1 MRTTEKTVTLPYD
14 GHDQS
19 FRLRKMDAFSG
30 ACLLKFALEKL
41 LPSLPQPSGTNAD
54 YVNAPAA
61 DSAYDLPEAHTAS
74 DTIHVP
80 SASSSAV
87 LRAPTSAPAGSSAQT
102 FSFTDL
108 LRALSE
114 SDLLSLMT
122 RCLSHV
128 DILLPA
134 GPHPVYQNQTFGL
147 PELETDTLT
156 CLNLCWEEMLFNL
169 EGFFG
174 ESGSPSAATPT

>member
-1 MRTTEKTVTLPYD
+1 MTRNTEKTIELTLADHP
-14 GHDQS
+14 QA

-41 LPSLPQPSGTNAD
+41 LPSLTEHSGTNAD
-54 YVNAPAA
+54 YANAPVS
-61 DSAYDLPEAHTAS
+61 DS
-74 DTIHVP
+74 
-80 SASSSAV
+80 
-87 LRAPTSAPAGSSAQT
+87 AGSSAQT

-114 SDLLSLMT
+114 PDLLSLMT

-134 GPHPVYQNQTFGL
+134 GPHPVYQNETFGL

-174 ESGSPSAATPT
+174 ESGSLSAATPT

>member
-1 MRTTEKTVTLPYD
+1 MRTTEKTISISFD

-30 ACLLKFALEKL
+30 ACLLKFATEKL
-41 LPSLPQPSGTNAD
+41 LPRMSENEDQTRSFAF
-54 YVNAPAA
+54 
-61 DSAYDLPEAHTAS
+61 S
-74 DTIHVP
+74 DIL
-80 SASSSAV
+80 S
-87 LRAPTSAPAGSSAQT
+87 
-102 FSFTDL
+102 
-108 LRALSE
+108 ALSE
-114 SDLLSLMT
+114 PDLISLMT

-134 GPHPVYQNQTFGL
+134 GPHPVYQNQIFGL

-174 ESGSPSAATPT
+174 ESGSPSAANPN